1 MNTVKTVQI
10 NAMVESIKTIVSLI
24 NYALEERDFEFLEIY
39 NQSLQTNMGILSAL
53 RSGVELDY
61 MQEATLDGVV
71 MAIQEIQ
78 REEREHQ
85 ESEEKRKDSL
95 TYKGNNNDIIKDG
108 SLLKAVKI
116 KDLKEG
122 DFFILNNKGRTVYTR
137 GHYDRSENDYTCTD
151 FMNTSREKYFKGN
164 KTVLI
169 GFTF

>member
-95 TYKGNNNDIIKDG
+95 TYKGNNKDIRKDG
-108 SLLKAVKI
+108 SELKQVKI

-122 DFFILNNKGRTVYTR
+122 DFFILNNKARTIYVR
-137 GHYDRSENDYTCTD
+137 GHYDRAENDYTCND
-151 FMNTSREKYFKGN
+151 FNDLSREKYFKGR